1 LFYEQL
7 LRDMSHNPHD
17 VVFWRIRKKRVKYQ
31 EIAGELCLLANA
43 GGDFG
48 NRLRHQDLCYPRQ
61 SGGILFSAQTF
72 PSMQPRRMR
81 TGKDAARRRKSLVIA
96 CRFAALITEPAAS
109 CIDSRTAYGRVY
121 LIFKELRLG
130 SAELDLC
137 SLSSKAFLDADH
149 YLLWQQES
157 FLSFRG
163 HCNKSPF
170 CHFGGIAKARKNPMT
185 HLYTDVLVVLC

>member
-1 LFYEQL
+1 
-7 LRDMSHNPHD
+7 MSRTDNPHD

-81 TGKDAARRRKSLVIA
+81 TGKDAARRRKSLVTA

-149 YLLWQQES
+149 YLL
-157 FLSFRG
+157 
-163 HCNKSPF
+163 
-170 CHFGGIAKARKNPMT
+170 
-185 HLYTDVLVVLC
+185 